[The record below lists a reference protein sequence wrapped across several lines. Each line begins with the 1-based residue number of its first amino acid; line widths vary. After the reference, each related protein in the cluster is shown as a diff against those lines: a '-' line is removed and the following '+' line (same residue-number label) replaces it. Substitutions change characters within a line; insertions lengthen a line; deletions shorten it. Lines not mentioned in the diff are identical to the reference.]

1 MKKNNVNNTNN
12 EEMATVE
19 KKTLKERLQDKKDQ
33 FREEHPEAAEKFEN
47 IKMKSKKAC
56 EVVGAVVIGGAVA
69 AGTVALAA
77 LATKGRRN
85 QTEES
90 DDDSIEV
97 EAYDVED
104 EFDFESED
112 FEDSETETTDEVE
125 DSENSTE
132 E

>member
-12 EEMATVE
+12 EEMVVVE

-33 FREEHPEAAEKFEN
+33 FKEEHPEAAETIEN
-47 IKMKSKKAC
+47 IKEKSGKVCK
-56 EVVGAVVIGGAVA
+56 VVGAVVIGGAVV
-69 AGTVALAA
+69 AGTAALVALVG
-77 LATKGRRN
+77 KGKKN
-85 QTEES
+85 NTEDPE
-90 DDDSIEV
+90 DDSIEV

-112 FEDSETETTDEVE
+112 FEDLETETTGDVE